1 MLYDA
6 IEYCP
11 CIFLPPFTDR
21 NRSSCRL
28 SSLVAVQSERSFK
41 DYLAYLPPLEIATEA
56 VVLLTL
62 LGSVFYT
69 K

>member
-1 MLYDA
+1 MMPCHLLTFPNSA
-6 IEYCP
+6 IVYPSKLRCNFFP
-11 CIFLPPFTDR
+11 CVLQT
-21 NRSSCRL
+21 
-28 SSLVAVQSERSFK
+28 ERSFK

-62 LGSVFYT
+62 LGSVFHT

>member
-1 MLYDA
+1 MSLS
-6 IEYCP
+6 
-11 CIFLPPFTDR
+11 FLVT
-21 NRSSCRL
+21 
-28 SSLVAVQSERSFK
+28 VQTERSFK